1 MARVETSFHV
11 VGNAHPADPPVEDLT
26 DGGVPGIL
34 SARNWLAFQ
43 LGENVSGKSALHC
56 SEEGDARN
64 ETDGRTV
71 RSDRSI
77 DRFEIEARN
86 DLLSLCSDRRIACKQ
101 RSRGGRARSRVQTII
116 ATLFT
121 ESINHLCLIANRSC
135 FCLADSADSNEK
147 EEIIA
152 S

>member
-1 MARVETSFHV
+1 M
-11 VGNAHPADPPVEDLT
+11 
-26 DGGVPGIL
+26 
-34 SARNWLAFQ
+34 
-43 LGENVSGKSALHC
+43 SGKSALHC

-116 ATLFT
+116 ATLFA

-135 FCLADSADSNEK
+135 FCLADSADSRRRKLLLRDDKKKKYYLLLEINYRGKRTTSDTFKFSNEL
-147 EEIIA
+147 
-152 S
+152 